1 MGALFIPPINWRAI
15 RERPYGT
22 GGIMP
27 HTYNCCY
34 IHYVFSTKRREP
46 WITPEL
52 QERLFPY
59 MGGVANAHNMQTIRV
74 GGIEDHVHHLVSL
87 PTTISLAKAIQ
98 LIKGNSSKWIHDTF
112 PQYRHFEWQEGYGA
126 FSISIGDIERTTNYI
141 DKQAE
146 HHKKMD
152 FKTEFI
158 AFLNKHEIEYDERFV
173 FD

>member
-1 MGALFIPPINWRAI
+1 
-15 RERPYGT
+15 
-22 GGIMP
+22 MP
-27 HTYNCCY
+27 HTYNCCF

-74 GGIEDHVHHLVSL
+74 GGIEDHAHHLVSL

-126 FSISIGDIERTTNYI
+126 FSYSKSQI
-141 DKQAE
+141 DKVVKYILNQPE
-146 HHKKMD
+146 HHKKNSFREEYLKILND
-152 FKTEFI
+152 LGIGFEEKYLFEFYG
-158 AFLNKHEIEYDERFV
+158 KDV
-173 FD
+173 D